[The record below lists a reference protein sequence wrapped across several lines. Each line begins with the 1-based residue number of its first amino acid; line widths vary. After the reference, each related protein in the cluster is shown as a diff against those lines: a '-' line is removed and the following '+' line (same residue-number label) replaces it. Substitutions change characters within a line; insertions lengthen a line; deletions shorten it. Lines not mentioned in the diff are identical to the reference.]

1 MCEYEFGHYA
11 DAEEIVVIL
20 VVERSLCSA
29 TCVCC
34 KRGTTHICCCAPCCC
49 GAGCAAVDISY
60 RLGPQQQTH
69 CMLLQQAMGD
79 RQTVCFVDP
88 APRTMQSVPI
98 ICGLADCVIGTC
110 IWKYWHTCMADA
122 WCLLCDGF
130 MKFFQCTVTTAIP
143 VCDTLSLQSCCLT
156 PLK

>member
-34 KRGTTHICCCAPCCC
+34 KRGTTHICCCAPCCWLC
-49 GAGCAAVDISY
+49 SSRYLLPAGPTAANSLHAAAAGNGRQMD
-60 RLGPQQQTH
+60 T
-69 CMLLQQAMGD
+69 LLFRKPCSAYY
-79 RQTVCFVDP
+79 
-88 APRTMQSVPI
+88 AVPI

-110 IWKYWHTCMADA
+110 IWRYWHTCMADA

-143 VCDTLSLQSCCLT
+143 ICDTLSLQSCCLT